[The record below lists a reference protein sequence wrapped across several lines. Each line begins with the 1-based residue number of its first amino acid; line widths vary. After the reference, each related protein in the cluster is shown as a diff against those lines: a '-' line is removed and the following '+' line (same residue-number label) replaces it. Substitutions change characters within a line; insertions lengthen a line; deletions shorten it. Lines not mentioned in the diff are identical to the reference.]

1 MTLYQHD
8 GDFAIKI
15 NGLELMN
22 SRQHESEGE
31 LAQLGCAH
39 LVDHESPHVLI
50 GGLGMGYTLRHAL
63 NMLGPHAHVVVSE
76 LMPAVVDWNREHLG
90 KLNQHALDDQRTEL
104 VTGDIV
110 ELIAQSANRFDTI
123 LLDVDNGPSA
133 MTDAGNQR
141 LYSAAGIQACKRA
154 LRKPGS
160 LAIWST
166 EPDKAFEKL
175 LLSCGFKVR
184 RYKVKAYKESST
196 NPLYIW
202 VAAEDESILP
212 AGGDA
217 TDLTVKKPVPV
228 VEVRKKKKRRSR

>member
-1 MTLYQHD
+1 MAASPNASDPEPDSDKAAAYAEDLRLFISGEVDRALVEQFGVRSFLELEFEKIYVRFFLPELRGSAEGSKKRYAGLVPNAGGD
-8 GDFAIKI
+8 GEVEIV
-15 NGLELMN
+15 GLEAVRRDT
-22 SRQHESEGE
+22 SAIVRRFQRE
-31 LAQLGCAH
+31 LFD
-39 LVDHESPHVLI
+39 LV
-50 GGLGMGYTLRHAL
+50 LRDRPPEPFIRAFV
-63 NMLGPHAHVVVSE
+63 AE
-76 LMPAVVDWNREHLG
+76 LRAGRFD
-90 KLNQHALDDQRTEL
+90 AEL
-104 VTGDIV
+104 VY
-110 ELIAQSANRFDTI
+110 R
-123 LLDVDNGPSA
+123 
-133 MTDAGNQR
+133 
-141 LYSAAGIQACKRA
+141 KA

-175 LLSCGFKVR
+175 LTSCGFKVR

-217 TDLTVKKPVPV
+217 PELTVAKPAP